1 MDFQKR
7 ADLCVELP
15 NVRMISRVYPEDG
28 FPQLRD
34 QKFAVFVGV
43 HKVWTDTLIKAVD
56 KFCEMYNAVVLYDHT
71 RRLYI
76 ILYMQLA

>member
-1 MDFQKR
+1 MNVRQHISHVDFQKR

-43 HKVWTDTLIKAVD
+43 HKVVKICGLKLKLKRIW
-56 KFCEMYNAVVLYDHT
+56 
-71 RRLYI
+71 
-76 ILYMQLA
+76 